1 VELSDGRGAFSEL
14 IGRRVR
20 DRSGRS
26 LGHVF
31 EARGHWEGDGTI
43 VLDELLVGRQGLWH
57 RLRGPDGGERGIAWE
72 SVIEI
77 GETEILVAGPTTRR

>member
-1 VELSDGRGAFSEL
+1 VELNEERGAFSEL

-26 LGHVF
+26 LGHVY
-31 EARGHWEGDGTI
+31 EARAHWEDDETI
-43 VLDELLVGRQGLWH
+43 VIDELLLGRQGLWH
-57 RLRGPDGGERGIAWE
+57 RLRGPEGDERGIPWE

-77 GETEILVAGPTTRR
+77 GETEIVVAR

>member
-31 EARGHWEGDGTI
+31 EARAHWEADGTI
-43 VLDELLVGRQGLWH
+43 VIDELLLGHQGLW
-57 RLRGPDGGERGIAWE
+57 RRMREPGPDDHGVPWE

-77 GETEILVAGPTTRR
+77 GGDEIVVAR

>member
-1 VELSDGRGAFSEL
+1 VELSEGPGAFSEL

-20 DRSGRS
+20 DPSGRS

-31 EARGHWEGDGTI
+31 EARAHWEEDGSI
-43 VLDELLVGRQGLWH
+43 VIDELLLGRQGLLR
-57 RLRGPDGGERGIAWE
+57 RLREPGPEDHGILWE

-77 GETEILVAGPTTRR
+77 GENEIVVRR

>member
-1 VELSDGRGAFSEL
+1 VELNEGPGAFSEL

-26 LGHVF
+26 LGRVF
-31 EARGHWEGDGTI
+31 EARASRQPDGTI
-43 VLDELLVGRQGLWH
+43 VIDELLLGRQGLW
-57 RLRGPDGGERGIAWE
+57 RRMREPGPDDRGIPWG

-77 GETEILVAGPTTRR
+77 GEREIVVSR

>member
-1 VELSDGRGAFSEL
+1 LDGEEAAVELSEGRGAFTEL

-31 EARGHWEGDGTI
+31 EARAHWEADGTI
-43 VLDELLVGRQGLWH
+43 VIDEPGRSVGTGLST
-57 RLRGPDGGERGIAWE
+57 PDTKRKDDMA
-72 SVIEI
+72 
-77 GETEILVAGPTTRR
+77 TEKQKAAARE